1 MNIHALLSSMSP
13 WGTLDDKE
21 LIENEDEDGDAMP
34 IWDGFNGREEW
45 TPVDTVNAL
54 MERLSKLFEMMKDK
68 EMSEEDRD
76 ELAKGMD
83 QSGLFRKFMHAL
95 SMAIDDSVEAE
106 IGLSKEH
113 QEEGDLAV
121 NFHAYK
127 KVSFNGAG
135 LGEVIKA
142 VALIAIAGHG
152 GF

>member
-1 MNIHALLSSMSP
+1 MRGSSEALP
-13 WGTLDDKE
+13 
-21 LIENEDEDGDAMP
+21 
-34 IWDGFNGREEW
+34 
-45 TPVDTVNAL
+45 
-54 MERLSKLFEMMKDK
+54 KL
-68 EMSEEDRD
+68 
-76 ELAKGMD
+76 
-83 QSGLFRKFMHAL
+83 MHAL

-106 IGLSKEH
+106 IGLSKEY

-142 VALIAIAGHG
+142 ALIAKAAQG

>member
-21 LIENEDEDGDAMP
+21 LIVNEDEDGDAWP
-34 IWDGFNGREEW
+34 IWYGFNGREEW

-54 MERLSKLFEMMKDK
+54 MERLSKLFEMMKDT

-76 ELAKGMD
+76 ELAKGMGGP
-83 QSGLFRKFMHAL
+83 SELFPKFMHAL

-142 VALIAIAGHG
+142 ALIAKAAQG